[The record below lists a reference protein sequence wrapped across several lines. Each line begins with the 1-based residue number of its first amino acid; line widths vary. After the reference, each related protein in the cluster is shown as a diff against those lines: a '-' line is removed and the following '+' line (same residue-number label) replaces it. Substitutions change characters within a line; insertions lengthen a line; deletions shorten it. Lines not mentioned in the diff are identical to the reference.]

1 MKAGSPT
8 LPAGQ
13 GDYTAEIQAL
23 HAELALYRGVLEEIV
38 ACSQVLKSNPNC
50 RYILTLAEGALKK
63 TMKAQ
68 KVAKTA
74 IICK

>member
-1 MKAGSPT
+1 MKRGLPP

-13 GDYTAEIQAL
+13 RETIDDL
-23 HAELALYRGVLEEIV
+23 PSDLAAIRKVLEEIIQ
-38 ACSQVLKSNPNC
+38 CSRPLQTNPNC
-50 RYILTLAEGALKK
+50 LYILKLTEGALKK

>member
-1 MKAGSPT
+1 MKEALPT
-8 LPAGQ
+8 SPAGQ
-13 GDYTAEIQAL
+13 RAHIADIQAL
-23 HAELALYRGVLEEIV
+23 QSDLGIYRAALEEIV
-38 ACSQVLKSNPNC
+38 QCSRVLATNPNC
-50 RYILTLAEGALKK
+50 LYILKVAEGALKK